1 MKVRLKEMHRNESGI
16 YDLNMDT
23 TYEVLQNRS
32 NLMYCIK
39 SESGR
44 TQLYPT
50 SLFIIDDR
58 A

>member
-1 MKVRLKEMHRNESGI
+1 MKVRLKEIYRNESEA

-23 TYEVLQNRS
+23 AYDVLQNRS

-50 SLFIIDDR
+50 SLFVIDVR
-58 A
+58 G